1 MTAPDGESTTH
12 GQSPTERRSRIDGS
26 DNDPSP
32 TSYREILSVEI
43 EEGLNELNRPFIGL
57 FLSGLSAG
65 LDIGFGPFLMAVMI
79 TVSGGAF
86 SDPVT
91 HILVA
96 NAYTVG
102 FVIVVL
108 GRSELFTEHTTLAV
122 VPVLH
127 REASVAEL
135 GRLWGTV
142 WVSNLVGGAVFA
154 ALAVYVGPELGTID
168 ADAFGVIAHDLV
180 KYSPSV
186 TVLAGVLAG
195 WLMGLMTWLVA
206 AGRNTIS
213 QAVFVWLIALVIG
226 LAHLPHSIA
235 GSVEVLLGV
244 FAGQGVSLPQ
254 FGSFLVWST
263 VGNVVGGTVF
273 VALLKYG
280 HGIRGG
286 RSADE
291 FDGEVAE
298 AAESASEDR
307 TDR

>member
-1 MTAPDGESTTH
+1 VTPDGERTDH
-12 GQSPTERRSRIDGS
+12 GQSPAERESRIDGS
-26 DNDPSP
+26 RNDPSP

-43 EEGLNELNRPFIGL
+43 EEGLNELNRPFTGL

-65 LDIGFGPFLMAVMI
+65 LDVGFGPFLMAVMLTI
-79 TVSGGAF
+79 SRGAF
-86 SDPVT
+86 SDPLT

-127 REASVAEL
+127 REASVTEL
-135 GRLWGTV
+135 GRLWGTIY
-142 WVSNLVGGAVFA
+142 VSNLVGATVFA
-154 ALAVYVGPELGTID
+154 ALAVYIGLELGTID
-168 ADAFGVIAHDLV
+168 AEAFGTIAHDLV

-186 TVLAGVLAG
+186 TLLAGVLAG

-213 QAVFVWLIALVIG
+213 QIIFVWLIALVIG

-235 GSVEVLLGV
+235 GSVEVLLGL
-244 FAGQGVSLPQ
+244 FADQGISVAQ
-254 FGSFLVWST
+254 FGSFLLWST
-263 VGNVVGGTVF
+263 VGNVVGGSVF

-291 FDGEVAE
+291 FEPEVEE
-298 AAESASEDR
+298 ATRTAAEDR
-307 TDR
+307 TDQ

>member
-1 MTAPDGESTTH
+1 MTPDGERTDH
-12 GQSPTERRSRIDGS
+12 GQSPAERESRIDGS
-26 DNDPSP
+26 RNDPSP

-43 EEGLNELNRPFIGL
+43 EEGLNELNRPFTGL

-65 LDIGFGPFLMAVMI
+65 LDVGFGPFLMAVMLTI
-79 TVSGGAF
+79 SRGAF
-86 SDPVT
+86 SDPLT

-127 REASVAEL
+127 REASVTEL
-135 GRLWGTV
+135 GRLWGTIY
-142 WVSNLVGGAVFA
+142 VSNLVGATVFA
-154 ALAVYVGPELGTID
+154 ALAVYIGPELGTID
-168 ADAFGVIAHDLV
+168 AEAFGTIAHDLV

-186 TVLAGVLAG
+186 TLLAGVLAG

-213 QAVFVWLIALVIG
+213 QIIFVWLIALVIG

-235 GSVEVLLGV
+235 GSVEVLLGL
-244 FAGQGVSLPQ
+244 FADQGISVAQ
-254 FGSFLVWST
+254 FGSFLLWST
-263 VGNVVGGTVF
+263 VGNVVGGSVF

-291 FDGEVAE
+291 FEPEVEE
-298 AAESASEDR
+298 ATRTAAEDR
-307 TDR
+307 TDQ